1 MHFKGREI
9 VLVLKMIR
17 LSLILVL
24 SLINNFRLETY
35 NSSYEFYQKNFRFEN
50 GAYGANGSCTQ
61 KFLNCEI

>member
-9 VLVLKMIR
+9 VLVLKMI
-17 LSLILVL
+17 LC
-24 SLINNFRLETY
+24 LINIFRLETY
-35 NSSYEFYQKNFRFEN
+35 NSSYEFYQKNFHFEN